1 MNITMQNIPRP
12 IEKEIIGGLSFPS
25 QDVLETKK
33 QKESRMKKLFTAL
46 RLGNLERHK
55 VMIDFKDAVSTHRV
69 HTTIWSLT
77 EKFAILKSNR
87 RIPISRILD
96 VKIN

>member
-1 MNITMQNIPRP
+1 MSTVTYNSPAP
-12 IEKEIIGGLSFPS
+12 IEKEIIGGLNFPVEDILKS
-25 QDVLETKK
+25 
-33 QKESRMKKLFTAL
+33 QKEKENRARKLAMAL

-55 VMIDFKDAVSTHRV
+55 VWIDFQDSKGMHRV
-69 HTTIWSLT
+69 YTTIWSLT

-96 VKIN
+96 VRIF